1 MSRYAGDVSSG
12 WRSIVQAAKATMTAM
27 TGSFEV
33 RLRAA
38 LQEREPRLTTVPD
51 ARDAAVLI
59 PIVGSPEPTLVFTV
73 RTDNLPSHKG
83 QISFPGGS
91 IDPDDASPEAA
102 ALREAHEE
110 LGIDARDVRVLGR
123 LDSVPTFV
131 SGYVI
136 HPVVG
141 WIDEPPQLTPSSAEV
156 AAVLEVPVAELSDEI
171 RAEPGAAHG
180 GRTYPTE
187 AWVWN
192 DRVIWGATARVIRL
206 FLECLAAAGLAP
218 APGGAAAWP
227 PDPVGSA
234 PGSAA
239 QRPTNSVGSEP

>member
-1 MSRYAGDVSSG
+1 MGC
-12 WRSIVQAAKATMTAM
+12 M
-27 TGSFEV
+27 TGSFES

-38 LQEREPRLTTVPD
+38 LEERQPALTQVPD

-59 PIVGSPEPTLVFTV
+59 PIVGAPEPTLLFTV
-73 RTDNLPSHKG
+73 RTDTLPSHKG

-91 IDPDDASPEAA
+91 VDPDDESAEAA

-110 LGIDARDVRVLGR
+110 LGIDPKVVRVLGR

-136 HPVVG
+136 HPIVG
-141 WIDEPPQLTPSSAEV
+141 LIDELPVLTPSSAEV
-156 AAVLEVPVAELSDEI
+156 AAVLQVPLAELSDDI
-171 RAEPGAAHG
+171 RAEPGTAHG

-187 AWVWN
+187 AWVWH

-206 FLECLAAAGLAP
+206 FLGRLAAAGLAT
-218 APGGAAAWP
+218 APGGADAWP
-227 PDPVGSA
+227 PDPVGSV
-234 PGSAA
+234 P
-239 QRPTNSVGSEP
+239 